1 MHVQRV
7 SRMGN
12 WLESAWPVVCTA
24 MMGTSCMSSTPR
36 GGSHVQIHVV
46 DKGVALATLLYER
59 SILL

>member
-1 MHVQRV
+1 MHVRRV

-46 DKGVALATLLYER
+46 DKGVALATFLYKC

>member
-1 MHVQRV
+1 
-7 SRMGN
+7 MGN

-46 DKGVALATLLYER
+46 DKGVALATLLYELTFHFALVIAPQ
-59 SILL
+59 S